1 MSERVTVK
9 RKAKRKESKKELS
22 SGVVHGKT
30 PLNRVEL
37 SGVVASAPEM
47 RNGVLSRRIEVPI
60 VGEREILE
68 VECEKPEIIK
78 LFRSLKVGEWI
89 SLEGALRKR
98 FWRSGAS
105 LSSRSYVELHSIK
118 SVRNRPAASGKKR

>member
-1 MSERVTVK
+1 MSESVTVK

-22 SGVVHGKT
+22 SGVVHGRT
-30 PLNRVEL
+30 PRNRVEL

-60 VGEREILE
+60 VGAREILE
-68 VECEKPEIIK
+68 VECEKPEIFR

-89 SLEGALRKR
+89 SLEGALRRR
-98 FWRSGAS
+98 FWRAGAS
-105 LSSRSYVELHSIK
+105 LSSRSYVELHTIK
-118 SVRNRPAASGKKR
+118 SRRNRPAAPGKKR

>member
-1 MSERVTVK
+1 MSARVTVK
-9 RKAKRKESKKELS
+9 SKTKGKESRKESS
-22 SGVVHGKT
+22 SVALNGKT
-30 PLNRVEL
+30 PRNRVEL
-37 SGVVASAPEM
+37 SGVVASAPEIH
-47 RNGVLSRRIEVPI
+47 NGVLSRRIDVPI
-60 VGEREILE
+60 VGAREILE
-68 VECEKPEIIK
+68 VECEKPEIFG
-78 LFRSLKVGEWI
+78 LFQSLKVGEWI